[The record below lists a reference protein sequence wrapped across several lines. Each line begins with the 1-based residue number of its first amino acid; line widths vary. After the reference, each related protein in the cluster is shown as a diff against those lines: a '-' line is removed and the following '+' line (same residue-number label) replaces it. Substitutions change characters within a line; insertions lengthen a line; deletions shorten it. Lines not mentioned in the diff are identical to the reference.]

1 MKGDDVKEF
10 QNLVTNRGFSCGT
23 IDGKYGEKSVSA
35 CKKFQSSA
43 GLSADG
49 ICGPDTWN
57 KLEGRR
63 MLKLTSPLMKGDDV
77 KEFQTK
83 ITNHGY
89 NCGSIDSMYGEKA
102 KAACISFQKAKG
114 LSADGICG
122 DKTWAALDGS
132 TSSSGTSG
140 RRLLKKTSPLMKG
153 DDVTEFQNLVKSK
166 GFDPG
171 TIDGKYGDK
180 CVEACKNFQKSAGLS
195 VDGMCGDK
203 TWAALDSDS
212 APSVGRRLLKKT
224 SPLMQGEDVK
234 EFQTLVKSKGFD
246 PGTIDG
252 KYGDNS
258 IAACKA
264 FQGYA
269 GLSVDGMCGDKTWAA
284 LDSDIKPYEPSESAP
299 SEPTTGTEK
308 ELRESV
314 VIEAKKYLGYKE
326 SDGSH
331 KKIVDIYNSHSP
343 LARGYKVKYTD
354 SWCAVFVSVVSI
366 QCGLTDIMPT
376 ECSCGRMIE
385 LYQKL
390 GRWEENDAYVPN
402 IGDIIMY
409 DWDDSG
415 KGDNTGWPEHVG
427 IVTEVTGSTMKIIE
441 GNKSDSVAY
450 RTVSVNGKDIR
461 GYCLPDYASKA
472 NK

>member
-1 MKGDDVKEF
+1 MARQTLKLTSPLMKGDDVKEF

-171 TIDGKYGDK
+171 TIDGKYGDNS
-180 CVEACKNFQKSAGLS
+180 VSAC
-195 VDGMCGDK
+195 
-203 TWAALDSDS
+203 
-212 APSVGRRLLKKT
+212 
-224 SPLMQGEDVK
+224 K
-234 EFQTLVKSKGFD
+234 EFQS
-246 PGTIDG
+246 
-252 KYGDNS
+252 
-258 IAACKA
+258 
-264 FQGYA
+264 YA
-269 GLSVDGMCGDKTWAA
+269 GLSVDGQCGTNTWAA
-284 LDSDIKPYEPSESAP
+284 LDSDIAPYSPSTSGSSSSIGE
-299 SEPTTGTEK
+299 TEM
-308 ELRESV
+308 EVRQNV
-314 VIEAKKYLGYKE
+314 VNEAKKYLGYKE

-331 KKIVDIYNSHSP
+331 KKIIDIYNGHSP
-343 LARGYKVKYTD
+343 LARNYRVKYTD
-354 SWCAVFVSVVSI
+354 SWCAVFVSAVAI

-390 GRWEENDAYVPN
+390 GCWEENDAYVPN

-415 KGDNTGWPEHVG
+415 KGDNTGWPDHVG
-427 IVTEVTGSTMKIIE
+427 IVTEISGNKMKIIE
-441 GNKSDSVAY
+441 GNKSDSVSY
-450 RTVSVNGKDIR
+450 RTVTVNAKDIR
-461 GYCLPDYASKA
+461 GYCLPNYASKA
-472 NK
+472 GTSGTSISYTVQKGDTLSSLAKKYNTTVDKICSDNNISDADKIYIGQVIVIK

>member
-1 MKGDDVKEF
+1 MARQTLKLTSPLMKGDDVKEF

-114 LSADGICG
+114 LSADG
-122 DKTWAALDGS
+122 
-132 TSSSGTSG
+132 
-140 RRLLKKTSPLMKG
+140 
-153 DDVTEFQNLVKSK
+153 
-166 GFDPG
+166 
-171 TIDGKYGDK
+171 
-180 CVEACKNFQKSAGLS
+180 
-195 VDGMCGDK
+195 
-203 TWAALDSDS
+203 
-212 APSVGRRLLKKT
+212 
-224 SPLMQGEDVK
+224 
-234 EFQTLVKSKGFD
+234 
-246 PGTIDG
+246 
-252 KYGDNS
+252 
-258 IAACKA
+258 
-264 FQGYA
+264 
-269 GLSVDGMCGDKTWAA
+269 MCGDKTWAA

-299 SEPTTGTEK
+299 SEPITGTEK

-314 VIEAKKYLGYKE
+314 VLEAKKYLGYKE

-427 IVTEVTGSTMKIIE
+427 IVAEVTGSTMKIIE

>member
-1 MKGDDVKEF
+1 MSK
-10 QNLVTNRGFSCGT
+10 
-23 IDGKYGEKSVSA
+23 
-35 CKKFQSSA
+35 
-43 GLSADG
+43 
-49 ICGPDTWN
+49 
-57 KLEGRR
+57 
-63 MLKLTSPLMKGDDV
+63 
-77 KEFQTK
+77 
-83 ITNHGY
+83 
-89 NCGSIDSMYGEKA
+89 
-102 KAACISFQKAKG
+102 
-114 LSADGICG
+114 
-122 DKTWAALDGS
+122 
-132 TSSSGTSG
+132 
-140 RRLLKKTSPLMKG
+140 RLLKKTSPLMRG
-153 DDVTEFQNLVKSK
+153 DDVKEFQTLVTNK
-166 GFDPG
+166 GFSCG

-203 TWAALDSDS
+203 TWAALE
-212 APSVGRRLLKKT
+212 GRRMLKVT
-224 SPLMQGEDVK
+224 SPLMRGDDVK
-234 EFQTLVKSKGFD
+234 EFQTLVKNKGFN
-246 PGTIDG
+246 PGTIDSI
-252 KYGDNS
+252 YGNNS
-258 IAACKA
+258 KSACVA
-264 FQGYA
+264 FQKA
-269 GLSVDGMCGDKTWAA
+269 SGLSADGICGDKTWAA

-299 SEPTTGTEK
+299 SEPITGTEK

-354 SWCAVFVSVVSI
+354 SWCAVFVSAVSI